1 MRMRLW
7 LPAAVVL
14 IGVPIGLAQFKV
26 ESRLVEVYA
35 AVYDRKGNYIEGL
48 DKERF
53 QVTDGDQ
60 PQSIVSFEST
70 SEDINCAIL
79 LDTTGSMQEALGATR
94 NAVSALLD
102 QMREGDSV
110 GVFGFNA
117 SVTTLQDFTTDKAAA
132 KRAVLRIRASG
143 RTALFDAIAEVSQE
157 IAAKD
162 GKKAIVLFTDGDDN
176 ASAIHPD
183 AAVRRALKT
192 GVPIYAI
199 AEGEATTSDALL
211 KQLESLSAQTGGV
224 CYRARSPKDIARVFV
239 DIQNALKHLYLIS
252 YKPPRADEGKWRPIR
267 VAVAGMPDV
276 TIRAKQGYF
285 PN

>member
-14 IGVPIGLAQFKV
+14 IVPFALAQFRAD
-26 ESRLVEVYA
+26 SRLVEVYA
-35 AVYDRKGNYIEGL
+35 AVYDHKGNYVEGI

-53 QVTDGDQ
+53 QVTDADQ
-60 PQSIVSFEST
+60 PQSILSFEST
-70 SEDINCAIL
+70 SEDVNTAIL

-117 SVTTLQDFTTDKAAA
+117 SVTTLQEFTTDKAAA

-157 IAAKD
+157 IAARD
-162 GKKAIVLFTDGDDN
+162 GKKAMVLFTDGADN

-211 KQLESLSAQTGGV
+211 KQLESLSTQTGGAV
-224 CYRARSPKDIARVFV
+224 YRARSPKDIARVFI

-252 YKPPRADEGKWRPIR
+252 YKPPHADETKWRPIR

-276 TIRAKQGYF
+276 TIRARQGYF